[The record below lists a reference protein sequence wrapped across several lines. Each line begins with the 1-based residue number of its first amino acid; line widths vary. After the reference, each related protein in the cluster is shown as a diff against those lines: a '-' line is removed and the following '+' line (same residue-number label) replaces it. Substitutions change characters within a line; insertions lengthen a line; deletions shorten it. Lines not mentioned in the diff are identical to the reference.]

1 VKKTDVTKRKAQDF
15 FDKEYLGYAKYVV
28 ENRAIP
34 SLVDGFKPSQRK
46 IAYASHKLWKTGK
59 EKPMKVFQLG
69 GQAAAISF
77 FHHGSLDGTIIGMT
91 QNFKNSMPIFQGVG
105 QFGSLRSPEPGAA
118 RYIGVKFNE
127 NFRLLYKDFELTTS
141 KYEEGQEIEPS
152 FFLPIVPT
160 VLLNGGS
167 GIAVG
172 FATNI
177 LNRSPTEII
186 DACLKCLNG
195 RKIGRLVPWV
205 KDFHGTV
212 TPVPDTPRSWIFH
225 GEAEVKNTTTVIV
238 KEIPPSWTYE
248 KYEAHLDKLEE
259 KGTITSYDD
268 ESSDRVRYVVKF
280 TRAALKEII
289 AKKKLI
295 SILKLQERQTENITT
310 LDENGTLKIFECAED
325 LLPYFVNHRLLF
337 YEKRKLFLLAKI
349 SRELFL
355 INNRVKFIKAIISK
369 KLEIRNKKRFDIEIE
384 IAKLGIEKIDRSY
397 RYLLDMPVHSLTKE
411 KWEELQKKMSS
422 MEKEREKIENTE
434 SKDFYKKDL
443 KDLRKKVI
451 EDVA

>member
-1 VKKTDVTKRKAQDF
+1 MNLLKRSAQDF
-15 FDKEYLGYAKYVV
+15 FDNEYLGYAKYVV

-91 QNFKNSMPIFQGVG
+91 QDFKNSMPIFQGVG

-118 RYIGVKFNE
+118 RYIGVRFNE

-141 KYEEGQEIEPS
+141 KFEEGQEIEPYY
-152 FFLPIVPT
+152 FLPIVPT

-177 LNRSPTEII
+177 LNRSPVDII
-186 DACLKCLNG
+186 DACLKRLSG
-195 RKIGRLVPWV
+195 RKISRLIPWV
-205 KDFHGTV
+205 KDFHGKV
-212 TPVPDTPRSWIFH
+212 SPVPDTLKSWIFH
-225 GEAEVKNTTTVIV
+225 GDYEVKNTTTVVV

-248 KYEAHLDKLEE
+248 KYETHLDKLQE
-259 KGTITSYDD
+259 KGIIASYDD

-280 TRAALKEII
+280 TRARLKEII
-289 AKKKLI
+289 AKQKLVTT
-295 SILKLQERQTENITT
+295 LKLQERQTENITT
-310 LDENGTLKIFECAED
+310 LDETGSLKIFDCVED
-325 LLPYFVNHRLLF
+325 LLEYFVEHRLKYYL
-337 YEKRKLFLLAKI
+337 KRKKFLLEKI
-349 SRELFL
+349 ESDLHVIE
-355 INNRVKFIKAIISK
+355 NRVKFIRAVIDK
-369 KLEIRNKKRFDIEIE
+369 KLELRNKKRAEIE
-384 IAKLGIEKIDRSY
+384 GKIEKLSISRVDRSY

-422 MEKEREKIENTE
+422 ILNEKARIEKTEPRE
-434 SKDFYKKDL
+434 FYRNDL
-443 KDLRKKVI
+443 KELKKKVS
-451 EDVA
+451 AA

>member
-1 VKKTDVTKRKAQDF
+1 MTLPKRKAQDF
-15 FDKEYLGYAKYVV
+15 FDNEYLGYAKYVV

-91 QNFKNSMPIFQGVG
+91 QDFKNSMPIFQGVG

-118 RYIGVKFNE
+118 RYIGVKFND

-141 KYEEGQEIEPS
+141 KFEEGQEIEPRY
-152 FFLPIVPT
+152 FLPIVPT

-177 LNRSPTEII
+177 LNRSPVDII
-186 DACLKCLNG
+186 DACLKRLSG
-195 RKIGRLVPWV
+195 RKISRLTPWV
-205 KDFHGTV
+205 RGFHGKV
-212 TPVPDTPRSWIFH
+212 TPVPDTLKSWIFH
-225 GEAEVKNTTTVIV
+225 GDYEVKNTTTVIV

-248 KYEAHLDKLEE
+248 KYETHLDKLQE
-259 KGTITSYDD
+259 KGIITSYDD

-280 TRAALKEII
+280 TRARLKEIT
-289 AKKKLI
+289 AKQKLVTT
-295 SILKLQERQTENITT
+295 LKLQERQTENITT
-310 LDENGTLKIFECAED
+310 LDETGSLKIFDCAED
-325 LLPYFVNHRLLF
+325 LLDYFVSHRLKYYL
-337 YEKRKLFLLAKI
+337 KRKK
-349 SRELFL
+349 FL
-355 INNRVKFIKAIISK
+355 IERIDRDLHIIENRVKFIKSVIDK
-369 KLEIRNKKRFDIEIE
+369 KLELRNKKRADIERN
-384 IAKLGIEKIDRSY
+384 IEKLSISRVERSY

-411 KWEELQKKMSS
+411 KWEELQKKMAS
-422 MEKEREKIENTE
+422 MIKEKERIEKTE
-434 SKDFYKKDL
+434 PKDFYRNDL
-443 KDLRKKVI
+443 KELKKKV
-451 EDVA
+451 VAA

>member
-1 VKKTDVTKRKAQDF
+1 MKKTDVTKRKAQDF

-91 QNFKNSMPIFQGVG
+91 QDFKNSMPIFQGVG

-127 NFRLLYKDFELTTS
+127 NFRLLYKDFELTTP

-177 LNRSPTEII
+177 LNRSAIDII
-186 DACLKCLNG
+186 DACIKYLSG
-195 RKIGRLVPWV
+195 RKIDRLVPWV
-205 KDFHGTV
+205 KGFSGVV

-225 GEAEVKNTTTVIV
+225 GDAEVKNTTTVIV

-248 KYEAHLDKLEE
+248 KYEAHLDKLQE
-259 KGTITSYDD
+259 KGIITSYDD
-268 ESSDRVRYVVKF
+268 ESSDQVRYTVKF

-295 SILKLQERQTENITT
+295 TLLKLQERQTENITT
-310 LDENGTLKIFECAED
+310 LDENGELKIFERAED
-325 LLPYFVNHRLLF
+325 SLPYFVNHRLSF
-337 YEKRKLFLLAKI
+337 YEKRKEFLLNRIAN
-349 SRELFL
+349 ELSVMH
-355 INNRVKFIKAIISK
+355 NKVMFIKAIIDK
-369 KLEIRNKKRFDIEIE
+369 KLEIRNKKRSEIE
-384 IAKLGIEKIDRSY
+384 AKIEKLGIVKINRSY

-422 MEKEREKIENTE
+422 MEKEKEKIEKT
-434 SKDFYKKDL
+434 SAKDFYKNDL
-443 KDLRKKVI
+443 KDLKHKVA
-451 EDVA
+451 EDR